1 VVSQRIV
8 ISLVTIII
16 WCGLALAGEE
26 YRYEYQKIVEVK
38 SGVELTVINPT
49 GDIKLIADPE
59 SSVRINAVKKTYA
72 DSREEAEVLAGQIQI
87 TVTDLDG
94 HITVDTKSLAE
105 PKPSSSFLTKVL
117 GGGGRTSQNSVD
129 FTITVPTDCNVSI
142 RNSSGNIEVM
152 GIRGRL
158 DLSGMAGDMA
168 IQDILGNVDIST
180 SSGEIKIKNI
190 DGNVTVKG
198 SSISV
203 TMTSVNGNVDIRN
216 GSGNVVGEYVIGD
229 VVVSQENGTVDL
241 TRLEGDIRVTSA
253 TGRVRVEQE
262 FGALDVSTESGDIDV
277 TTELNSP
284 KDYFVETVSGSIRF
298 MVPEASGG
306 KIDLEAGSCEIDTQI
321 PIAIDSFSRT
331 RISGRFGTGGPKISL
346 ATTSGDIT
354 LGEF

>member
-1 VVSQRIV
+1 MVSQRIV

-16 WCGLALAGEE
+16 WCSLALAGEE

-38 SGVELTVINPT
+38 SGIELTVVNPT
-49 GDIKLIADPE
+49 GDIRLIADPE
-59 SSVRINAVKKTYA
+59 NTVRINAVKKTYA
-72 DSREEAEVLAGQIQI
+72 DSREEAEMLAGQIQI
-87 TVTDLDG
+87 AVTDLDG
-94 HITVDTKSLAE
+94 HITVESKSLAE
-105 PKPSSSFLTKVL
+105 PKPSSSFLKKVL
-117 GGGGRTSQNSVD
+117 GGGRTSQNSVD
-129 FTITVPTDCNVSI
+129 FTIKVPTDCNVAI
-142 RNSSGNIEVM
+142 RNSSGDIEVM

-158 DLSGMAGDMA
+158 DLSGLAGDMA
-168 IQDILGNVDIST
+168 VQDILGNVDVST
-180 SSGEIKIKNI
+180 SSGEVKIKNI
-190 DGNVTVKG
+190 DGNVTIKG
-198 SSISV
+198 SSINV
-203 TMTSVNGNVDIRN
+203 TMTSVNGDIDIRN
-216 GSGNVVGEYVIGD
+216 GSGNIVGEYVIGD
-229 VVVSQENGTVDL
+229 VVVSQENGSVDL

-331 RISGRFGTGGPKISL
+331 RISGRFGSGGPKISL